1 MLENGL
7 NGLFFR
13 PATINMFF
21 EILLTLFL
29 VFLNGFFVAAEFA
42 MVKVRG
48 SQIALQSGFAKKAAE
63 MVVSNLDGFLAATQL
78 GITLA
83 SLGLG
88 WVGEDVVS
96 RIILYFMNMM
106 NLEIS
111 ETLAHSIA
119 FPVAFATITILHIVF
134 GELAPKSLAIQ
145 YPTATTMK
153 LAVPLRI
160 FYYMVRPLIFLL
172 NGFANTILRLLGIR
186 AVREQVHSEEE
197 LKLIIAESEEG
208 GAIEQSERE
217 LIQNVFDFDNR
228 IVRQVMVPR
237 LKVSGLNASISV
249 DEAMKTVLKEGYSRY
264 PVYEGSMDE
273 IIGIVHSKD
282 IVSNH
287 FESVPKTLRDI
298 LRPAFYITEG
308 KTIDTL
314 LREFQRKKVQMA
326 VVINEFG
333 GTRGIV
339 TLEDILE
346 ELVGEIQDE
355 HDHEAQVVTA
365 LPDGSFQV
373 LARSSI
379 HDINKSLDVPF
390 PESEDYE
397 TLAGLILN
405 HKTDLKEGDKFSLE
419 GYIVKIIK
427 MGRSLPDVVEI
438 RLEEGGSAER

>member
-1 MLENGL
+1 MIL
-7 NGLFFR
+7 
-13 PATINMFF
+13 

-48 SQIALQSGFAKKAAE
+48 SQIALQSGYAKKAAQ
-63 MVVSNLDGFLAATQL
+63 MVVGNLDGFLAATQL

-96 RIILYFMNMM
+96 RVILFFMDKFGLGLN
-106 NLEIS
+106 

-119 FPVAFATITILHIVF
+119 FPVAFAVITILHIVF

-153 LAVPLRI
+153 LAIPLRL
-160 FYYMVRPLIFLL
+160 FYYLFRPVILVL

-186 AVREQVHSEEE
+186 TVREQVHSEEE

-208 GAIEQSERE
+208 GAIEHSERE

-237 LKVSGLNASISV
+237 LRISGLNANISV

-273 IIGIVHSKD
+273 IIGIVHAKD

-298 LRPAFYITEG
+298 ARPAFYITEG

-314 LREFQRKKVQMA
+314 LREFQKKKTQMA
-326 VVINEFG
+326 VVVNEFG
-333 GTRGIV
+333 GTRGII

-355 HDHEAQVVTA
+355 HDHEIQVVTT
-365 LPDGSFQV
+365 LSDGSFQV
-373 LARSSI
+373 LARSSL
-379 HDINKSLDVPF
+379 HDINKTLEVPL

-397 TLAGLILN
+397 TLAGLIMN
-405 HKTDLKEGDKFSLE
+405 HKTDLKEGDKFPLH
-419 GYIVKIIK
+419 GYIVKVTK
-427 MGRSLPDVVEI
+427 MGTSLPEIVELQ
-438 RLEEGGSAER
+438 LEEELKKKN